1 MQFPYRD
8 TIINLLDTP
17 GHEDFSEDTY
27 RTLTA
32 VDSALM
38 VIDVAKGVEERTIK
52 LMEVCRL
59 RDTPILTFINKLD
72 REGRDPVELLDEVE
86 NVLKIRCAPMTWPI
100 GMGKRFKGVFNLYT
114 DSVHLFSPT
123 HGGKIQEGEVIE
135 GLNNPRLDELFG
147 SMAEELRTEVELVK
161 GASNEFSQEEY
172 LTGRLTPVYFGSAI
186 NNFGIRE
193 LLEALRDYA
202 PPPLP
207 RATESRSVSADESA
221 FSGFVFK
228 IQANMDPAHR
238 DRIAFL
244 RICSGRYSKGMK
256 VHQVRTRREIKIP
269 QAITFMAAEREHVE
283 EAYAGD
289 IIGIYNH
296 GQIQIG
302 DSFSQGE
309 ALKFTGIPF
318 FAPELFRR
326 AVLRDPLRMKA
337 LQKGLTELCEEGASQ
352 LFRPHSNN
360 DLIVGAI
367 GILQFD
373 VVAHRLKDE
382 YGVDCHFEPVNVIT
396 ARWIHSQDAKK
407 LAEFTKK
414 ASDHLAIDGGGN
426 LAYLAPTRV
435 NLDLT
440 RERWPEI
447 DFLATR
453 EH

>member
-1 MQFPYRD
+1 
-8 TIINLLDTP
+8 
-17 GHEDFSEDTY
+17 
-27 RTLTA
+27 
-32 VDSALM
+32 
-38 VIDVAKGVEERTIK
+38 
-52 LMEVCRL
+52 
-59 RDTPILTFINKLD
+59 
-72 REGRDPVELLDEVE
+72 
-86 NVLKIRCAPMTWPI
+86 
-100 GMGKRFKGVFNLYT
+100 
-114 DSVHLFSPT
+114 
-123 HGGKIQEGEVIE
+123 
-135 GLNNPRLDELFG
+135 
-147 SMAEELRTEVELVK
+147 
-161 GASNEFSQEEY
+161 
-172 LTGRLTPVYFGSAI
+172 
-186 NNFGIRE
+186 
-193 LLEALRDYA
+193 
-202 PPPLP
+202 
-207 RATESRSVSADESA
+207 VSADESA